1 MSRLALLALGFP
13 LLAISAPPVSAQTM
27 PPAQTALPPDKID
40 IRVDTTP
47 EAATYEDCE
56 EDQDAA
62 IITGEIIVCRKR
74 SDEENRLYDK
84 ESAERRHA
92 QRTMNH
98 NEIPAPDVAGDGIF
112 RGPAT
117 VSGLCF
123 IPPCPKPPAY
133 MIDFA
138 TLPDAPP
145 GSDADRI
152 ARGLAPRGNS
162 NGTVAPPPAPAQG
175 QQDNAKVLGLPPPLE
190 TNEAS
195 RPEEV
200 SRSESASPEDE
211 PSD

>member
-1 MSRLALLALGFP
+1 MSRLGLWALGFP
-13 LLAISAPPVSAQTM
+13 LFAVAAPPLSAQTL
-27 PPAQTALPPDKID
+27 PPAQTARPQGKID

-47 EAATYEDCE
+47 EAGTYENCE

-62 IITGEIIVCRKR
+62 IITGEIIVCRRR

-84 ESAERRHA
+84 ETAERRHA
-92 QRTMNH
+92 QRTMNR
-98 NEIPAPDVAGDGIF
+98 NEIAAPDVAGDGIF

-117 VSGLCF
+117 VSGLCV

-152 ARGLAPRGNS
+152 ARGRSLSSRKKCFELFSAVGRRSRARSVARTIKTSSITTRIREMWVNS
-162 NGTVAPPPAPAQG
+162 KNRKKTQ
-175 QQDNAKVLGLPPPLE
+175 
-190 TNEAS
+190 AS
-195 RPEEV
+195 
-200 SRSESASPEDE
+200 
-211 PSD
+211 

>member
-13 LLAISAPPVSAQTM
+13 LLAISTPPVSAQTM
-27 PPAQTALPPDKID
+27 PPAQTARPPDKID

-47 EAATYEDCE
+47 EAGTYEDCE

-62 IITGEIIVCRKR
+62 IITGEIIVCRRR

-84 ESAERRHA
+84 ETAERRHA
-92 QRTMNH
+92 QRTMNR

-117 VSGLCF
+117 VSGLCV

-152 ARGLAPRGNS
+152 ARGLAPRGNDS
-162 NGTVAPPPAPAQG
+162 GKVTPPPAPEQG
-175 QQDNAKVLGLPPPLE
+175 QQDNAEVLGLPPPLD
-190 TNEAS
+190 ADG
-195 RPEEV
+195 V
-200 SRSESASPEDE
+200 SRSGSASPEDG
-211 PSD
+211 PSG

>member
-27 PPAQTALPPDKID
+27 PPAQTARPPDKID

-47 EAATYEDCE
+47 EAGTYENCE

-62 IITGEIIVCRKR
+62 IITGEIIVCRRR

-84 ESAERRHA
+84 ETAERRHA
-92 QRTMNH
+92 QRTMNR

-117 VSGLCF
+117 VSGLCV

-152 ARGLAPRGNS
+152 ARGLAPRGNDS
-162 NGTVAPPPAPAQG
+162 GKVTPPPAPEQG
-175 QQDNAKVLGLPPPLE
+175 QQDNAEVLGLPPPLD
-190 TNEAS
+190 AD
-195 RPEEV
+195 EV
-200 SRSESASPEDE
+200 SRSGSASPEDA
-211 PSD
+211 PSG